1 MRHANTILR
10 TLLTVAL
17 AAYALDC
24 EAMATPQQ
32 AMQCCAAMHCSR
44 AGHMQMKMD
53 AQQGMDCCKTMP
65 TVRAP
70 FLIPSVGH
78 GISHHVV
85 VFAVL
90 PVLDAPTKFASSSS
104 TITERNHAPPA
115 LSPPTLQPLRI

>member
-1 MRHANTILR
+1 MRYANAILR
-10 TLLTVAL
+10 SVLTVAL

-32 AMQCCAAMHCSR
+32 AMQCCAAMHCASN
-44 AGHMQMKMD
+44 GQMKMD

-70 FLIPSVGH
+70 FLIPSAGH
-78 GISHHVV
+78 EISYGAV

-90 PVLDAPTKFASSSS
+90 PVPSSLTKFVSTSSGV
-104 TITERNHAPPA
+104 TERTHAPPVF
-115 LSPPTLQPLRI
+115 SPPTLSPLRI